1 MSTAMTQELQSVIKL
16 LLKLS
21 ADEQRRYALQIEEQ
35 LKSDLKWDELFEK
48 TTDEQ
53 WDKMIAE
60 VEAEIESGD
69 TQPLEDFL
77 NSQWNQASPD
87 HSEDASKDSLRKFNA
102 KL

>member
-1 MSTAMTQELQSVIKL
+1 MTQELQSVIKL

-77 NSQWNQASPD
+77 NSQ
-87 HSEDASKDSLRKFNA
+87 
-102 KL
+102 